1 MEMALIVFRQTLVM
15 FLYMLAGFGL
25 FKAGKLTVQGSR
37 DLATLLVWLVLPIV
51 IANSFCVE
59 RSMERLAHLLYS
71 SLLGALALLLAMAAA
86 RVLYPKAPIED
97 FAAAFSN
104 AGFMGLP
111 LIQAALGA
119 EAVFYAASFIAM
131 LNVLQWTYGV
141 SLMTGRKAAVSLK
154 NVLCNPIMLGT
165 LAGVALFVTGAGAH
179 LPAVVRSTLQGLGA
193 LNAPLAMLVL
203 GCYLAQTQLVS
214 LFTQLK
220 LYGVSAVRLLLIPL
234 LTLLLLWPLPLANEI
249 KLAVFICASAPVGAN
264 VAVYAQLQGLD
275 YPYACQIVSLSTLL
289 SVVCLPLMLLA
300 ANALLL

>member
-59 RSMERLAHLLYS
+59 WSMERLRQLLYG
-71 SLLGALALLLAMAAA
+71 SLLGALALLLSMAAA

-104 AGFMGLP
+104 AGFMGIP

-119 EAVFYAASFIAM
+119 EAVFHAASFIAM

-141 SLMTGRKAAVSLK
+141 SLMTGRKAAAGLK
-154 NVLCNPIMLGT
+154 SILFSPIMLGT
-165 LAGVALFVTGAGAH
+165 LAGVALFVTGAGVH
-179 LPAVVRSTLQGLGA
+179 LPAVLRSTLQGIGA

-203 GCYLAQTQLVS
+203 GCYLAQTQLAS

-234 LTLLLLWPLPLANEI
+234 LTLLLFWPLPLANEI

-264 VAVYAQLQGLD
+264 VAVYAQLHGLD
-275 YPYACQIVSLSTLL
+275 YPYACQIVSLSTLV
-289 SVVCLPLMLLA
+289 SVVCLPVMLLA

>member
-59 RSMERLAHLLYS
+59 WSMERLEQLLYS
-71 SLLGALALLLAMAAA
+71 SLLGALALLLAMVTA

-119 EAVFYAASFIAM
+119 EAVFYAVKPLTFF
-131 LNVLQWTYGV
+131 LRG
-141 SLMTGRKAAVSLK
+141 
-154 NVLCNPIMLGT
+154 
-165 LAGVALFVTGAGAH
+165 
-179 LPAVVRSTLQGLGA
+179 STIR
-193 LNAPLAMLVL
+193 ND
-203 GCYLAQTQLVS
+203 
-214 LFTQLK
+214 F
-220 LYGVSAVRLLLIPL
+220 
-234 LTLLLLWPLPLANEI
+234 
-249 KLAVFICASAPVGAN
+249 
-264 VAVYAQLQGLD
+264 
-275 YPYACQIVSLSTLL
+275 
-289 SVVCLPLMLLA
+289 
-300 ANALLL
+300 

>member
-15 FLYMLAGFGL
+15 FLYMAAGFGL
-25 FKAGKLTVQGSR
+25 FKAGKLSIQGSR
-37 DLATLLVWLVLPIV
+37 DLAALLVWLVLPVV

-59 RSMERLAHLLYS
+59 WSMERLAHLLYS
-71 SLLGALALLLAMAAA
+71 SLLGVLALLLSMVVA

-104 AGFMGLP
+104 AGFMGIP

-119 EAVFYAASFIAM
+119 EAVFYAAAFIAM

-141 SLMTGRKAAVSLK
+141 SLMTGQKEAVGPK

-165 LAGVALFVTGAGAH
+165 LAGVVLFVTGAGAH

-203 GCYLAQTQLVS
+203 GCYLAQTQLAT
-214 LFTQLK
+214 LFTQIR
-220 LYGVSAVRLLLIPL
+220 LYGVSVARLLVIPL
-234 LTLLLLWPLPLANEI
+234 LTLLLFWPLPLANEI
-249 KLAVFICASAPVGAN
+249 KLAIFICASAPVGAN
-264 VAVYAQLQGLD
+264 VAVYAQLHGLD

-289 SVVCLPLMLLA
+289 SVICLPLMLLC
-300 ANALLL
+300 ANALML